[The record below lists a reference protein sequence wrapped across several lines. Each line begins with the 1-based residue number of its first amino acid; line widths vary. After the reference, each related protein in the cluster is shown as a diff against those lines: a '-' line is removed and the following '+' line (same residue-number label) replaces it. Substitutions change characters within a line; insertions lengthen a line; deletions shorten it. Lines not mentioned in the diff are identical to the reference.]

1 MFISLTF
8 YIIAF
13 FIYVF
18 YCIMTYKFLAKS
30 QIDNIYKDAITKFGL
45 NFTKNHENVKNVSNA
60 ISKWSIGNIFTNEVL
75 FIFAFYCGI
84 FLLIFS
90 VYLFGFL
97 AALIIIIW
105 VFIVQTVIGLLFKGK
120 GIQLSAF
127 FLLFISIILSLYK
140 VLN

>member
-1 MFISLTF
+1 
-8 YIIAF
+8 
-13 FIYVF
+13 
-18 YCIMTYKFLAKS
+18 MTYKFLAKS
-30 QIDNIYKDAITKFGL
+30 QIDNIYKDAVAKFGL
-45 NFTKNHENVKNVSNA
+45 NFTNNHENVKNVSNA
-60 ISKWSIGNIFTNEVL
+60 ISKWSIGNIFTNEGL

-127 FLLFISIILSLYK
+127 FLLCISIILSLYK